1 MPCLQLGG
9 GDTGHVAVTLCFSGP
24 QREIHRESL
33 GVKWC
38 FYCRK
43 RVEFIYTV
51 TADAEPSYYDPNPGI
66 HCEPAHHWN
75 GDLFPG
81 YEREWD

>member
-1 MPCLQLGG
+1 MTAIVCG
-9 GDTGHVAVTLCFSGP
+9 TGPKRV
-24 QREIHRESL
+24 IHRESN

-43 RVEFIYTV
+43 RVEFLFTITQDV
-51 TADAEPSYYDPNPGI
+51 EPSYYDPNPSIDCING
-66 HCEPAHHWN
+66 HAN